1 MRYLIIAFC
10 MFLAAVEIAFPVG
23 AVATPPIDEIEAMLK
38 RVEGNLRQAS
48 AVVSVA
54 KAKGEKLVES
64 KVEEKAELQEAVVAA
79 EQKVEALEAVQEV
92 FVAKMVAAGVDTTMT
107 ETAVEDDIFNGPM
120 YQSFLEYQKNGGTED
135 FGYFRLYIYK

>member
-1 MRYLIIAFC
+1 MRYLIIALC
-10 MFLAAVEIAFPVG
+10 TFLAAVEIAFPVG

-38 RVEGNLRQAS
+38 RVEGHLAQAS

-54 KAKGEKLVES
+54 KAKEEKLVES
-64 KVEEKAELQEAVVAA
+64 KVEEKVHLQEAVVAA
-79 EQKVEALEAVQEV
+79 EHKVHDLEEVQEV
-92 FVAKMVAAGVDTTMT
+92 YVAKMVAAGVDTTLT